1 MNKSKDKI
9 MKEFLENNAYFVDFF
24 NAYFFDGERVLKPE
38 NCVELDSE
46 MNDSNMDL
54 EKHVDVIR
62 KYNDGNLYSALIIE
76 NQSCVDPSMVVRAAV
91 YEYVAYERMLK
102 KSKKNKAKEKLPM
115 VNILVFYTGERPWN
129 AASKLSELVEVDE
142 RFTACF
148 HDYKMNLIEIKGNTS
163 YNFNEEDVYN
173 LFYICRSI
181 YDQSI
186 YEGTSNHFG
195 LVKSTVLK
203 VVKTLTDVEWLDL
216 EELEEKEEIEMCEAE
231 KRWLEVKSKEW
242 EAEGIRKGIEQGI
255 ERGIEQGIEQGSE
268 KKELEMYQTMVDKGF
283 SISSIASIFS
293 VSEESIERLLMK
305 A

>member
-24 NAYFFDGERVLKPE
+24 NAYFFGGERVLKPE
-38 NCVELDSE
+38 NCMELDSE
-46 MNDSNMDL
+46 MNDANMDL

-62 KYNDGNLYSALIIE
+62 KHNDGNLYSAFIIE

-102 KSKKNKAKEKLPM
+102 KSKKNKSKEKLPM
-115 VNILVFYTGERPWN
+115 VHILVFYTGERPWN

-142 RFTACF
+142 RFKACF
-148 HDYKMNLIEIKGNTS
+148 NDYKMNLSEIIGNTS
-163 YNFNEEDVYN
+163 YNFNEEGVYN

-186 YEGTSNHFG
+186 YEGTINDFG
-195 LVKSTVLK
+195 LVKSSVLK

-216 EELEEKEEIEMCEAE
+216 EELEEKEEIAMCEAE

-242 EAEGIRKGIEQGI
+242 KAEGIELGIK
-255 ERGIEQGIEQGSE
+255 QGIEQGV
-268 KKELEMYQTMVDKGF
+268 ELGQVLLYKTMIKNGMSVNEISKVC
-283 SISSIASIFS
+283 SIS
-293 VSEESIERLLMK
+293 VESLKRVLSD
-305 A
+305 